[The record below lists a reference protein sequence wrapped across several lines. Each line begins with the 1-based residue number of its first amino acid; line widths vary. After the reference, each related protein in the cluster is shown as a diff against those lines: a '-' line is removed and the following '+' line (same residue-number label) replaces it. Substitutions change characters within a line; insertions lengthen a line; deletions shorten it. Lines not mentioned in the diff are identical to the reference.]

1 MFPMVAIE
9 AQPQNKTNLPGLI
22 PALQLAVICVFFFP
36 QQCLLFLE
44 LGNRQGGGGGCG
56 EEQAKV
62 KRSIPFKGK
71 VIVGSMKDV
80 GLD

>member
-1 MFPMVAIE
+1 MPVVSGA
-9 AQPQNKTNLPGLI
+9 G
-22 PALQLAVICVFFFP
+22 
-36 QQCLLFLE
+36 QQT
-44 LGNRQGGGGGCG
+44 GRGGGCG

-80 GLD
+80 G